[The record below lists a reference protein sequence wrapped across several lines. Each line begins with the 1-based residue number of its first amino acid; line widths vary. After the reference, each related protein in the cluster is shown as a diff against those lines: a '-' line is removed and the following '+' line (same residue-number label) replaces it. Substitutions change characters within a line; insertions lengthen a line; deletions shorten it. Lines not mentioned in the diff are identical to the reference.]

1 MNIHAPNGFTFQG
14 LYCYPNPQQDLSYYY
29 LPNNLQPQRDAAGK
43 PVLMLV
49 TVGSGAYLQ
58 LSIRW
63 DTPEATL
70 EALRLEIARREQLEN
85 SDLLRLAFAP
95 VTVQDVLFLLGD
107 GSGNFTTLQHAHS
120 SGFPPYS
127 TLFNLSLNA
136 AQSAQVAAALNG
148 RDGFAQILYEASLQ
162 GFVVATATLTGDATK
177 AIALLKQSLD
187 QELDRKQEQLP
198 KKQPIEYIRE
208 SILSGGLQLNLNN
221 DDNATKDLLERTQA
235 RVLSQAADL
244 LLHFLDDQTRI
255 PDITRLDVS
264 ATLTESVAIALPLN
278 TDIATWFQSGTG
290 AGQITPAPGITPK
303 PLPREPPTTPP
314 DSSNPVTSK
323 PLTVHLAFPATDAPI
338 GLIQLRQGQAQATL
352 APPDLTAVELP
363 GGGVGELVNVA
374 TSYTAGGAA
383 YECQTTVPKAGELAL
398 TPGHLGLVRVTID
411 AQSLEQAGAKKA
423 RIRVRYQPEKQGIA
437 DEHTFY
443 FRDPDWQANW
453 FLISRSDSLAG
464 ILAYEWQVTT
474 ANEELIKHEWIET
487 MSPQIV
493 LNLKASEP

>member
-1 MNIHAPNGFTFQG
+1 MTIHAPNGFTFQS
-14 LYCYPNPQQDLSYYY
+14 LYCYPNLQQDLSYYY
-29 LPNNLQPQRDAAGK
+29 LPDTLQPQRDAAGK

-63 DTPEATL
+63 DAPEATL
-70 EALRLEIARREQLEN
+70 EALRQEIARREQLQN
-85 SDLLRLAFAP
+85 VDLLRLAFAP
-95 VTVQDVLFLLGD
+95 VTVQDVSFLLGD

-127 TLFNLSLNA
+127 TLFNLSLNT

-177 AIALLKQSLD
+177 AIALLKQEFK
-187 QELDRKQEQLP
+187 QELDRNQDQLH
-198 KKQPIEYIRE
+198 KKEPVECIKE
-208 SILSGGLQLNLNN
+208 SIQRGDLQLNLNN
-221 DDNATKDLLERTQA
+221 DDNAAKDLLERTRAQ
-235 RVLSQAADL
+235 VLSQAADL
-244 LLHFLDDQTRI
+244 LLHFLDDATQI
-255 PDITRLDVS
+255 PDITRLEVS
-264 ATLTESVAIALPLN
+264 ATLTEPVAIALPLN

-303 PLPREPPTTPP
+303 PLPGELPTAPP
-314 DSSNPVTSK
+314 DSPNSGTSK
-323 PLTVHLAFPATDAPI
+323 PLRVHLDFPATDAPI

-363 GGGVGELVNVA
+363 GGGAGELVSVA
-374 TSYTAGGAA
+374 TSYTTGGAA
-383 YECQTTVPKAGELAL
+383 YECQTHAQKTGELAL
-398 TPGHLGLVRVTID
+398 TPGHLGLALVTID
-411 AQSLEQAGAKKA
+411 AQPLQQAGARKA

-443 FRDPDWQANW
+443 FRDLDWQANW
-453 FLISRSDSLAG
+453 FLISRSDALAG
-464 ILAYEWQVTT
+464 VLTYEWQVTT
-474 ANEELIKHEWIET
+474 DNEELIKHEWIET